1 MVDAVARDVLLES
14 DFASLSMSFFQIIDL
29 AQTIIDCND
38 LFVEAKF
45 MLRANFVNIYSSKA
59 NPGEYIFDEWMA
71 TTGLPPQSMRWKT
84 TEIEI

>member
-59 NPGEYIFDEWMA
+59 NPGEYVRLLSKPIVY
-71 TTGLPPQSMRWKT
+71 
-84 TEIEI
+84 